1 MRRRFDEQL
10 FMLNADIIEMGALCE
25 EAITLV
31 LKALVRSD
39 GDRARKVKKDCNSI
53 KALEREIEQNCMK
66 LLLHQQPVARD
77 LREISSSLRVIADM
91 ERIGDHVEDVA
102 QIVIYQEENIPGTFL
117 HIEDMGEATKKMV
130 SKAVDAF
137 VKKDVVLA
145 DEVIEFD
152 DVVDDYF
159 KKMKYG
165 IIKMIKEN
173 PEDDGFALDMLMI
186 SKYFERIG
194 DRAVNIAQ
202 WVIYAVTGVHKD
214 EN

>member
-159 KKMKYG
+159 KKMKYS

>member
-39 GDRARKVKKDCNSI
+39 SDRARKVKKDCNSI

-102 QIVIYQEENIPGTFL
+102 QIVIYQEENMPGNFL

-152 DVVDDYF
+152 DVIDDYF

-165 IIKMIKEN
+165 IIKLIKEN
-173 PEDDGFALDMLMI
+173 PVDDGFALDMLMI

>member
-53 KALEREIEQNCMK
+53 KGLEREIEQNCMK

-102 QIVIYQEENIPGTFL
+102 QIVIYQEENILGAFL